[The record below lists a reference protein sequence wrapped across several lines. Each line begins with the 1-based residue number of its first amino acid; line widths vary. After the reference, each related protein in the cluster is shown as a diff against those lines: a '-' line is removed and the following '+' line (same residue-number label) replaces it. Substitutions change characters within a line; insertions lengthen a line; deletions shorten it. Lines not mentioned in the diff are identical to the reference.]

1 MLNNGLLSFGY
12 IFLLFFCFIFFFF
25 VFFVFFRVDKLCS
38 EEEQVNQ
45 QMGRNVTDA
54 VRLYFRFVYWM
65 YTLIVFAFAGGQM
78 QWLSPSESGGR
89 YFALVDF
96 FFIALLK
103 WKGALV
109 SVLLNAHMV
118 HTKFIMRG
126 MECMGYNMTLR
137 LVVITVLVK
146 VQGNDCPN
154 EDIVSDIFCFS
165 FSWWNVNDEGGWR
178 APFRKRWARL
188 CNYRNAKNKMFF
200 HKLYFYPFRVGS
212 RKSSQ
217 KRVKK
222 KYMKPCWVEMK
233 KEYI

>member
-126 MECMGYNMTLR
+126 MECMGYNM
-137 LVVITVLVK
+137 IPTVGGNNSFG
-146 VQGNDCPN
+146 QGSGQWLPKWRHCFRHILFFVLMVECQWWRGMTCTIP
-154 EDIVSDIFCFS
+154 EEMSSIV
-165 FSWWNVNDEGGWR
+165 
-178 APFRKRWARL
+178 
-188 CNYRNAKNKMFF
+188 
-200 HKLYFYPFRVGS
+200 
-212 RKSSQ
+212 
-217 KRVKK
+217 
-222 KYMKPCWVEMK
+222 
-233 KEYI
+233 